1 MVKKLKRKKQLGA
14 IFLNTIIFAAL
25 ISSAFAL
32 SFIFGVL
39 FVFGFA
45 ISIYNDDIKKKPWK
59 ITLLFIGGLITRFAL
74 GKLLSTVSNI
84 EITLDFAI
92 ATIMFILVFIVGWK
106 IKRS

>member
-1 MVKKLKRKKQLGA
+1 MIKKKGMKQLG
-14 IFLNTIIFAAL
+14 IVLLNTILFVAL
-25 ISSAFAL
+25 ISSAFAI
-32 SFIFGVL
+32 SYIFGVL

-59 ITLLFIGGLITRFAL
+59 ITLLFIGGLITRLAL

-92 ATIMFILVFIVGWK
+92 AIIMFVFIFAIGWK

>member
-1 MVKKLKRKKQLGA
+1 MVKKLKKGKQLGI

-45 ISIYNDDIKKKPWK
+45 ISVYNDDIKKKPWK
-59 ITLLFIGGLITRFAL
+59 ITLLFVGGLITRLAL
-74 GKLLSTVSNI
+74 GELLSTVSNI

-92 ATIMFILVFIVGWK
+92 AIIMFVFIFVIGWK
-106 IKRS
+106 IKRT

>member
-59 ITLLFIGGLITRFAL
+59 ITLLFIGGLITRLAL
-74 GKLLSTVSNI
+74 GELLSTVSNI

-92 ATIMFILVFIVGWK
+92 ATIMFILIFIVGWK

>member
-1 MVKKLKRKKQLGA
+1 MIKKKGLKHLA
-14 IFLNTIIFAAL
+14 NIFLNTVIFAAL

-59 ITLLFIGGLITRFAL
+59 ITLLFIGGLITRLAL
-74 GKLLSTVSNI
+74 GEILNTVSNI

-92 ATIMFILVFIVGWK
+92 ATIMFILIFIVGWK
-106 IKRS
+106 IKKT

>member
-1 MVKKLKRKKQLGA
+1 MVNKLKRKKQLGA

-59 ITLLFIGGLITRFAL
+59 ITLLFIGGLITRLAL
-74 GKLLSTVSNI
+74 GELLSTVSNI

-92 ATIMFILVFIVGWK
+92 ATIMFILIFIVGWK